1 MGCGIGGE
9 RMREPLKAQIP
20 GGARGTERVHEHRLF
35 KPEYAG
41 VVARQPTLIGHDSDT
56 FSGSGRGAGAPGIEP
71 GAFGFGE
78 LRVPLFPSEQQ
89 TLEMA
94 GVGRKEANSSR
105 FRHVGM

>member
-78 LRVPLFPSEQQ
+78 LRVLPFPSERQ

-94 GVGRKEANSSR
+94 GMGREQADRSR
-105 FRHVGM
+105 CRHDEV